1 MSYKS
6 SFLNEASARGFF
18 YQSTNLEAMDEFLV
32 TKGRFGY
39 LGIDITAKSLHVG
52 HMIPIF
58 LMRLFQKHG
67 HRPIILAGGGTTKI
81 GDPSF
86 KNTARPMLTDEEIA
100 TNMKGIKSCLRPF
113 LQFGDGDSDALMANN
128 ADWLDELNYISFLRD
143 IGKYFSVNR
152 MIGFES
158 VKAKLTANNSL
169 SFLEFNYMVLQAYD
183 FYKLYVDKGC
193 CIQFGGQDQWGNIVC
208 GVELLKKKLGK
219 EVFGFTNPL
228 LTTSNGQKMGKTA
241 NGAVW
246 VSSELLSPY
255 DFWQYWRNV
264 DDADVVKLMY
274 LFTDVSIDEIKTME
288 SIRGQELNEIKKRL
302 ADEVTSIVHGK
313 NCLDEIHR
321 AACSMFGNSENLEGN
336 NDSSSLVSIPKYYLK
351 EDAAPVSVVDILVE
365 CNMCSSRGEAKRLLR
380 SNAVCID
387 GKVIAENHR
396 VSTNSLSNAA
406 QKLSCGKK
414 KHLLILASTL
424 DDLDDCL

>member
-6 SFLNEASARGFF
+6 SFLNEAAARGFF

-39 LGIDITAKSLHVG
+39 LGIDVTAKSLHVG

-58 LMRLFQKHG
+58 LLRLFQKHG
-67 HRPIILAGGGTTKI
+67 HRPIVLAGGGTTKI

-86 KNTARPMLTDEEIA
+86 KNTTRPMLTDEEIA
-100 TNMKGIKSCLRPF
+100 ANMEGIKSCLRPL
-113 LQFGDGDSDALMANN
+113 LQFGEGNSDAIMVNN
-128 ADWLDELNYISFLRD
+128 ADWLDELSYIPFLRD
-143 IGKYFSVNR
+143 IGKYFSINR

-158 VKAKLTANNSL
+158 VKAKLDANNSL

-183 FYKLYVDKGC
+183 FYKLYIDKEC
-193 CIQFGGQDQWGNIVC
+193 RIQFGGQDQWGNIVC

-246 VSSELLSPY
+246 LSSELLSSY

-264 DDADVVKLMY
+264 DDADVIKLMY
-274 LFTDVSIDEIKTME
+274 LFTDVSVDEIKKME
-288 SIRGQELNEIKKRL
+288 SIQGQELNEIKKML
-302 ADEVTSIVHGK
+302 ADEVTTIVHGK
-313 NCLDEIHR
+313 DCLAEIHK
-321 AACSMFGNSENLEGN
+321 AAGSMFGNSKNLGDED
-336 NDSSSLVSIPKYYLK
+336 NDSSSLTSIPKYYLQK
-351 EDAAPVSVVDILVE
+351 GAEPVSVVDILVE

-380 SNAVCID
+380 SNAVCLN
-387 GKVIAENHR
+387 GKTIAEDHK
-396 VSTNSLSNAA
+396 VSSSSSPNAA

-414 KHLLILASTL
+414 KHLLILES
-424 DDLDDCL
+424 